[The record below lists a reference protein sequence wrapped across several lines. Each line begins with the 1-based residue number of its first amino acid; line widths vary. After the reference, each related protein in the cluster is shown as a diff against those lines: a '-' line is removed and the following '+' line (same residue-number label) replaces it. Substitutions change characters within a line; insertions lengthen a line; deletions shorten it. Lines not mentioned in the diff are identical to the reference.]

1 MPVNQK
7 ENLDNPF
14 ENILKIIHSIYEMK
28 YLTFASPQDLRN
40 PCLGVLINN
49 TVIDLAE
56 LRTWAQ
62 GARFIPREDLPE
74 SLIGLIF
81 AGPEAWDY
89 VSRIVTALDGVDPL
103 SLKGAQ
109 RKPVGYP
116 SDKVVLYP
124 PLPNPESLRDF
135 HAFEERVKNMY
146 AVRGMEIPPEWY
158 EFPAFYFSN
167 PHAMYGPGSIIP
179 YPRDSQEMDFE
190 LEVACVIGKTGRDIP
205 AEQAQDYIFGYTI
218 FNDWSARDILRKEM
232 RVGLGPAKSK
242 DFASSIGP
250 WIVTPDELVQHA
262 TDRPGVYD
270 LEMVARLN
278 REEKTRGNWA
288 DIYYSFGEMIAH
300 ASRDAFLVPGDLLG
314 SGTVGNGSLIDITK
328 GEGPWLKPG
337 DLVELE
343 IEGLGV
349 LSNQVGAIDTHIGKD
364 S

>member
-1 MPVNQK
+1 
-7 ENLDNPF
+7 
-14 ENILKIIHSIYEMK
+14 MK
-28 YLTFASPQDLRN
+28 YLTFTSKQDMQD
-40 PCLGVLINN
+40 PCLGVLVNN
-49 TVIDLAE
+49 TIIDLAE

-62 GARFIPREDLPE
+62 GARFIPSEDLPE

-81 AGPEAWDY
+81 AGSEAWDY
-89 VSRIVTALDGVDPL
+89 VGKLVSALEGEDPL
-103 SLKGAQ
+103 NLKGAH

-116 SDKVVLYP
+116 MEQVFLYP

-135 HAFEERVKNMY
+135 FAFEQYVKNVY
-146 AVRGMEIPPEWY
+146 AIWKKDMPAEWY
-158 EFPAFYFSN
+158 EFPTFYFSN

-179 YPRDSQEMDFE
+179 HPQNSQEMDFE

-205 AEQAQDYIFGYTI
+205 ADQAQDYIFGFTVL
-218 FNDWSARDILRKEM
+218 NDWSARDILRREM
-232 RVGLGPAKSK
+232 RIGLGPAKSK

-250 WIVTPDELVQHA
+250 WIVTPDELENHA

-270 LEMVARLN
+270 LEMIARLN
-278 REEKTRGNWA
+278 GEEKSRGTWG

-300 ASRDAFLVPGDLLG
+300 ASRDVYLVPGDIIG
-314 SGTVGNGSLIDITK
+314 SGPVGKGSLLDITS

-349 LSNQVGAIDTHIGKD
+349 LPNQVGAASGP
-364 S
+364 